1 MKKIIRQIINTAISI
16 LKIALRSS
24 PKGRYGLKET
34 ALDSKCVLLGNG
46 PSLNKYIDSLCQS
59 EGVDFIA
66 VNFFALS
73 DHFFRLKPKHYVFAD
88 SAFWNK
94 EEDMHPSTVLLRKE
108 LLKSFEK
115 VEWNMTIF
123 IPGKGKKS
131 PIIRSLKDS
140 NSKLRVVAYNTC
152 DFNGFRKIKEWAYR
166 ENFAMPIAQN
176 VLIAAAYLAINHGY
190 KRIDIYGGDFSWTES
205 IRVDH
210 NNVVCQIDSHFYD
223 DGKAKLSP
231 VLGYVGRPYRMHNYL
246 SDLAKMFEGCWEVRL
261 YGDSLNVAIKNKNME
276 SFIDAFDKEI

>member
-1 MKKIIRQIINTAISI
+1 MKKIIRLFISTSISI
-16 LKIALRSS
+16 LKITLRSS
-24 PKGRYGLKET
+24 LKGRYRAKDA
-34 ALDSKCVLLGNG
+34 ALESKCILLGNG

-94 EEDMHPSTVLLRKE
+94 EEDMHPSTVIQREE
-108 LLKSFEK
+108 LIKNFEK
-115 VEWNMTIF
+115 VDWNMTIF
-123 IPGKGKKS
+123 IPRQGKNS
-131 PIIRSLKDS
+131 PVIRSLVVS
-140 NSKLRVVAYNTC
+140 NSKLRVVTYNTC
-152 DFNGFRKIKEWAYR
+152 NFNGFRKIKEWTYR

-176 VLIAAAYLAINHGY
+176 VLIAATYLAINYGY
-190 KRIDIYGGDFSWTES
+190 KQIDIYGGDFSWTKS

-246 SDLAKMFEGCWEVRL
+246 GDLAKMFEGCWEVKL
-261 YGDSLNVAIKNKNME
+261 YGESLNVTIKNKNME